1 MTNQMTVSGRVIA
14 EPEIR
19 FSQSGIAVATIRI
32 ADNRRKLNKETQQWE
47 DDGDPLY
54 INVIVWKNLAEM
66 AVEQIAM
73 KDMIVA
79 SGDLRQRNWETKTGE
94 KRVTL
99 ELHAT
104 DVAVSVR
111 SKKPVAAVSGGSQ
124 SAELPW

>member
-1 MTNQMTVSGRVIA
+1 MTVSGRVIA
-14 EPEIR
+14 EPELR
-19 FSQSGIAVATIRI
+19 FAQSGTAVATIRI
-32 ADNRRKLNKETQQWE
+32 ADNRRKLNKDTQQWE

-111 SKKPVAAVSGGSQ
+111 SKKTAGALTGSSQ